1 MAELFIQNFQLGFSF
16 FFTWYNILAVCA
28 GVFIGILIGA
38 IPGLTA
44 TMAVA
49 LLVPITFGLEAV
61 TSLAL
66 LVGVYKGGIYGGS
79 ITAILMNTP
88 GTPSAAATLFDGYP
102 LAQQGKA
109 LKALKMALYAS
120 VTSDLLS
127 NLLLILVAAPIAT
140 AALRLGPPEMTMLLV
155 FALTIVG
162 AVSGDSLPK
171 GLLAAFFGML
181 IATVG
186 IDQMTGATRFSFG
199 SIELT
204 RGLSLLPVL
213 IGLFAI
219 PEVLV
224 HAEKVLRHRVRLPGG
239 GGREEA
245 TKNGTDQPSSDGVAA
260 GRAELLIAIS
270 PDPADNRVSLREFI
284 ASLRTILRSTGIGS
298 FIGALP
304 GVGSV
309 VASFV
314 SYGMAKRRSRRPE
327 EFGKGSLEGLAAAES
342 GNNAVTGATLIPL
355 LTLGIPGD
363 TITAVM
369 LGAFLIQGL
378 IPGPRLIQQHPG
390 EIYGLFVALLVGN
403 LAMLVLGYY
412 GLRLFTRL
420 ANTAKSLVYAVVIP
434 LCVIGS
440 FAVENSVF
448 DTRVMVAFGALG
460 YLMRRTAIPVPPLL
474 IAFVLSPMLETSF
487 KQTLILSRGSMSIF
501 IDRPIALAL
510 GVLTIISTAA
520 MAYRRLRTKGDEH
533 ASRSGAG
540 ALDSSITDT
549 TSEEGDKQ

>member
-1 MAELFIQNFQLGFSF
+1 MVDLFVSNFQLGFQY
-16 FFTWYNILAVCA
+16 FFTWYNIIAVVA
-28 GVFIGILIGA
+28 GVFVGILVGA

-49 LLVPITFGLEAV
+49 LLVPITFGMEAV

-88 GTPSAAATLFDGYP
+88 GTPSAAATVFDGYP

-120 VTSDLLS
+120 ATSDLLS

-155 FALTIVG
+155 LALTIVG

-181 IATVG
+181 LATVG
-186 IDQMTGATRFSFG
+186 IDQMTGATRFAFG

-219 PEVLV
+219 PEVLD
-224 HAEKVLRHRVRLPGG
+224 HAERVVMPSLRRAFRRKGHEST
-239 GGREEA
+239 REDAE
-245 TKNGTDQPSSDGVAA
+245 GEDRS
-260 GRAELLIAIS
+260 RELLITMS
-270 PDPADNRVSLREFI
+270 PNPDDNRVSLKEYF
-284 ASLRTILRSTGIGS
+284 ASFRTMIRSTGIGS
-298 FIGALP
+298 FIGAMP
-304 GVGSV
+304 GIGSV

-314 SYGMAKRRSRRPE
+314 SYGLAKRQSKHPE
-327 EFGKGSLEGLAAAES
+327 EFGKGSLEGVAAAEA

-378 IPGPRLIQQHPG
+378 VPGPRLIQQHPG
-390 EIYGLFVALLVGN
+390 EIYGMFVALLVGN
-403 LAMLVLGYY
+403 IALLVLGFY
-412 GLRLFTRL
+412 GLRLFARL
-420 ANTAKSLVYAVVIP
+420 ANTAKSLVYAIVIP

-440 FAVENSVF
+440 FAVDNSVF
-448 DTRVMVAFGALG
+448 DTRVMVLFGAIG
-460 YLMRRTAIPVPPLL
+460 YIMRRTATPSPPLL

-487 KQTLILSRGSMSIF
+487 KQTLILSRGSLQIF

-510 GVLTIISTAA
+510 MFLTVVSVAFTAIRKRIVDRRRAQAAAGIGADGPSST
-520 MAYRRLRTKGDEH
+520 K
-533 ASRSGAG
+533 S
-540 ALDSSITDT
+540 
-549 TSEEGDKQ
+549 

>member
-1 MAELFIQNFQLGFSF
+1 MFEVLIENFQLGFQF
-16 FFTWYNILAVCA
+16 FFTWYNLIAVA
-28 GVFIGILIGA
+28 FGVFVGIMIGA

-49 LLVPITFGLEAV
+49 LLVPVTFGLEAV

-127 NLLLILVAAPIAT
+127 NMLLILVAAPIAT

-162 AVSGDSLPK
+162 AVSGDSLTK

-181 IATVG
+181 LATIG

-204 RGLSLLPVL
+204 RGLALLPVL
-213 IGLFAI
+213 IGLFAL
-219 PEVLV
+219 PEILV
-224 HAEKVLRHRVRLPGG
+224 YAEKVVRRRRTSSTAGFD
-239 GGREEA
+239 EEKKPDA
-245 TKNGTDQPSSDGVAA
+245 TKPEQ
-260 GRAELLIAIS
+260 LIVMSA
-270 PDPADNRVSLREFI
+270 DRADNRVSLREFF
-284 ASLRTILRSTGIGS
+284 ASLITILRSTGIGT

-304 GVGSV
+304 GIGSV

-314 SYGMAKRRSRRPE
+314 SYGLAKRRSRNPE

-378 IPGPRLIQQHPG
+378 IPGPRLLSQNPG
-390 EIYGLFVALLVGN
+390 EVYGLFVALIAGN
-403 LAMLVLGYY
+403 LALLFLGYH
-412 GLRLFTRL
+412 GLRLFAKL

-448 DTRVMVAFGALG
+448 DSRVMVVFGALG
-460 YLMRRTAIPVPPLL
+460 YLMRRTGVPIPPLL

-487 KQTLILSRGSMSIF
+487 KQTLILSRGSLQIF
-501 IDRPIALAL
+501 IERPIALLL
-510 GVLTIISTAA
+510 GALTIISTAA
-520 MAYRRLRTKGDEH
+520 MAFRKFRSKSRLG
-533 ASRSGAG
+533 ALSGAPK
-540 ALDSSITDT
+540 TP
-549 TSEEGDKQ
+549 GDKTI

>member
-1 MAELFIQNFQLGFSF
+1 MFELFFDNFQLGFQF
-16 FFTWYNILAVCA
+16 FFTWYNILAVA
-28 GVFIGILIGA
+28 IGVFVGILIGA

-61 TSLAL
+61 TALAL

-88 GTPSAAATLFDGYP
+88 GTPSAAATVFDGYP

-127 NLLLILVAAPIAT
+127 NLLLILVAAPIAA

-155 FALTIVG
+155 FSLTIVG
-162 AVSGDSLPK
+162 AVAGDSLPR
-171 GLLAAFFGML
+171 GLMAAFLGML
-181 IATVG
+181 LATVG

-199 SIELT
+199 NIELT

-224 HAEKVLRHRVRLPGG
+224 HAERVVRGG
-239 GGREEA
+239 AHGER
-245 TKNGTDQPSSDGVAA
+245 SAA
-260 GRAELLIAIS
+260 RAEQLIVMS
-270 PDPADNRVSLREFI
+270 PNRDDNRVSFAEFR
-284 ASLRTILRSTGIGS
+284 ASLVTIVRSTGIGS
-298 FIGALP
+298 FIGAIP

-309 VASFV
+309 VSSFM
-314 SYGMAKRRSRRPE
+314 SYGIAKRASANPE
-327 EFGKGSLEGLAAAES
+327 EFGKGSLEGVAAAES

-378 IPGPRLIQQHPG
+378 IPGPRLIQQSPG
-390 EIYGLFVALLVGN
+390 EVYGLFVALLAGN
-403 LAMLVLGYY
+403 ILLLVLGFY
-412 GLRLFTRL
+412 GLRLFARL
-420 ANTAKSLVYAVVIP
+420 ANTAKSLVFAVVIP
-434 LCVIGS
+434 LCVIGA

-448 DTRVMVAFGALG
+448 DARVMVLFGAVG
-460 YLMRRTAIPVPPLL
+460 YLMRKTTVPVPPLL

-487 KQTLILSRGSMSIF
+487 KQTVILSRGSFAIF
-501 IDRPIALAL
+501 LQRPIAL
-510 GVLTIISTAA
+510 VLAGMTLLSLIIMAVRSAQSATRRAA
-520 MAYRRLRTKGDEH
+520 SAVCVDDHNPVQNPTSKQGD
-533 ASRSGAG
+533 
-540 ALDSSITDT
+540 DI
-549 TSEEGDKQ
+549 

>member
-1 MAELFIQNFQLGFSF
+1 MFELFIQNFELGFQF
-16 FFTWYNILAVCA
+16 FFTWYNIVAVIV
-28 GVFIGILIGA
+28 GVFVGILIGA

-88 GTPSAAATLFDGYP
+88 GTPSAAATVFDGYP
-102 LAQQGKA
+102 LAKQGKA

-127 NLLLILVAAPIAT
+127 NLLLILVAAPIAA

-162 AVSGDSLPK
+162 AVSGDSLAK

-204 RGLSLLPVL
+204 RGLALLPVL

-224 HAEKVLRHRVRLPGG
+224 HAEKVVRRHIPGVRSADDEDGADGG
-239 GGREEA
+239 LAGSGDIAEPDQRAA
-245 TKNGTDQPSSDGVAA
+245 T
-260 GRAELLIAIS
+260 LIEIS
-270 PDPADNRVSLREFI
+270 PNPADNRVSIREFL

-314 SYGMAKRRSRRPE
+314 SYGMAKRRSKKPE

-378 IPGPRLIQQHPG
+378 IPGPRLIQQNPG

-403 LAMLVLGYY
+403 VALLALGYY
-412 GLRLFTRL
+412 GLRLFARL

-460 YLMRRTAIPVPPLL
+460 YLMRRTSVPVPPLL

-487 KQTLILSRGSMSIF
+487 KQTLILSRGSLSIF
-501 IDRPIALAL
+501 VDRPIALVL
-510 GVLTIISTAA
+510 GILTIVSTAA
-520 MAYRRLRTKGDEH
+520 MAWRQLRTAGQRR
-533 ASRSGAG
+533 AQTRSAE
-540 ALDSSITDT
+540 AAVSPTSPHSSA
-549 TSEEGDKQ
+549 EGDD